1 MSVSKQVAK
10 WRQDR
15 KNNRAGWKQITTW
28 IERQDEEL
36 LKPLFNMLAGGSFD
50 DEVDE
55 FQASI
60 TYRNARHYR
69 DQASRWTYRQRPV
82 WYEFMGLSAHAE
94 IDAPTAGD
102 RIRQLPIGGR
112 VHDGPTRIEL
122 TPIQAEEVRIKCQKA
137 LENTLTQWID
147 DNKLENVIHDDTG
160 VVVNPFYS
168 DDTDTGLNRHGN
180 IRRQDPR
187 AFAENER
194 HLLHSIMET
203 IEASYKHRDNNPDI
217 YYYQG
222 YWSPSRCF
230 VVTEEKNGVLY
241 VALGQVHNGGTS
253 PTNVFEHI
261 ATELLERR
269 FQKTAPENIVWLNCY
284 RKWFNDK
291 IHISEVKMAIDHKR
305 RYSNPSWLEV
315 EYIPSSLADRMTANI
330 LEDFAANRE
339 P

>member
-15 KNNRAGWKQITTW
+15 KNKRAGWKQVTTW
-28 IERQDEEL
+28 IEQQDEEL
-36 LKPLFNMLAGGSFD
+36 LKPIFNMLAGISFD

-69 DQASRWTYRQRPV
+69 DQASRWAYRQRPV
-82 WYEFMGLSAHAE
+82 QYDFMGFSAYAE

-102 RIRQLPIGGR
+102 RMRRLPIGGR
-112 VHDGPTRIEL
+112 VHAGPTQVEL
-122 TPIQAEEVRIKCQKA
+122 TPIQAEEVRKKCQTA
-137 LENTLTQWID
+137 IESTLKQWIS
-147 DNKLENVIHDDTG
+147 DNKLKNVVHDDTG
-160 VVVNPFYS
+160 VVVNPIYS

-194 HLLHSIMET
+194 HLLHSIMEM
-203 IEASYKHRDNNPDI
+203 IEASYKHHDNNPDI

-241 VALGQVHNGGTS
+241 VALGQVCNGGTS
-253 PTNVFEHI
+253 PTNVFEAI
-261 ATELLERR
+261 ATELLEKRITN
-269 FQKTAPENIVWLNCY
+269 TAPENIVWLNCHK
-284 RKWFNDK
+284 KWFEDE
-291 IHISEVKMAIDHKR
+291 IQISEVKMDIDRKR
-305 RYSNPSWLEV
+305 RYSNPRWLEA
-315 EYIPSSLADRMTANI
+315 EYIPPTLADRMTANI
-330 LEDFAANRE
+330 LEDFAANKE